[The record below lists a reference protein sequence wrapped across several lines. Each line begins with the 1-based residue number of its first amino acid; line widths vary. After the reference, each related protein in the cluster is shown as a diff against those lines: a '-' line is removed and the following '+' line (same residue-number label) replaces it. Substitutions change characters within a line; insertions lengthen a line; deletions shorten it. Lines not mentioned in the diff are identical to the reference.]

1 MRGGLNRCLEMP
13 HGAGLVSTLGRCS
26 SKAVE
31 RVGIAGF
38 EIEGLG
44 EKADGRIPIL
54 LAGENIPQREK
65 VKTAD

>member
-1 MRGGLNRCLEMP
+1 MP

-26 SKAVE
+26 SKAIE

-38 EIEGLG
+38 QIKRLG
-44 EKADGRIPIL
+44 EKADGGIPIL
-54 LAGENIPQREK
+54 FAGENIPQREK